1 MSKSKAVDNKEQI
14 VVEGND
20 RMFILTIEDFDKEL
34 FVDDVLR
41 IDFSNILGEVLT
53 FPVLMNRVGLMRAE
67 MQQILNDKKL
77 DLNIYEARMGD
88 FYRKKLI
95 QKTPDAKGD
104 IKTKAPSNDMVN
116 AAVTQDEG
124 YQQVYKQWSKVQ
136 KNFDIIDSFY
146 WACKSKDDKLNKLSE
161 KLRPEEFEKEL
172 LEDTINGI
180 MIKAKNK
187 LIKNKN

>member
-1 MSKSKAVDNKEQI
+1 MAKSKETSNREQI

-20 RMFILTIEDFDKEL
+20 RMFVLTIEDFDKEL

-77 DLNIYEARMGD
+77 ELNVYEAEMKD
-88 FYRKKLI
+88 YYRKKLI
-95 QKTPDAKGD
+95 SKTPDTKGE
-104 IKTKAPSNDMVN
+104 IKIKPPSNDVVDS
-116 AAVTQDEG
+116 AVIKDEG
-124 YQQVYKQWSKVQ
+124 YQQKYKQWSKVQ